1 MNAHITIKVPNIKQN
16 KPIRKAKNIPMAIM
30 SGIADKMAI
39 KTHDTIAILYLKTF
53 LKKSK
58 RKEKLINIKK

>member
-53 LKKSK
+53 LKK
-58 RKEKLINIKK
+58 E